1 VSIGVRVRPYRYL
14 QACALAGA
22 LLAAGML
29 HHGARAA
36 EHVVHLVTESEHGRF
51 LFEPPVLF
59 AQPGDTVRFVPDD
72 AMHAVKSIAGML
84 PAGAASWRGRM
95 GEEIVVVLEQPG
107 VYGVKCRSGYDV
119 GMVGMLV
126 VGDDPPNFR
135 EAQRVRHPPAASM
148 AFREMFAVVGCRLQ
162 LSACPD

>member
-1 VSIGVRVRPYRYL
+1 MGVK
-14 QACALAGA
+14 ACPSKLLAASALAAVLLVAGA
-22 LLAAGML
+22 LQHVVL
-29 HHGARAA
+29 AA
-36 EHVVHLVTESEHGRF
+36 EHTVRLVTENEHGRF
-51 LFEPPVLF
+51 LFDPPVLF

-95 GEEIVVVLEQPG
+95 GEEVVVVLEQPG

-126 VGDDPPNFR
+126 VGDDPPNFHQ
-135 EAQRVRHPPAASM
+135 AQKVRHPPAASM
-148 AFREMFAVVGCRLQ
+148 AFHALFAAVGCQLR
-162 LSACPD
+162 LSACTD